1 MGTLYENIK
10 SLCDEHKITGGKM
23 CVALGLSKS
32 LMTKLK
38 NEPEREISSDTAL
51 KIANYFKVST
61 DRVLY
66 GETEQKKEPT
76 PKNESGLMLLLAYQ
90 VFIRFVQTCTCK
102 TGSQTAKQYFRR
114 QRPCV

>member
-66 GETEQKKEPT
+66 GEKKKKKEPT
-76 PKNESGLMLLLAYQ
+76 PKNESGQGLPAGYDKLTPENKAIVDRLIVDLANNQ
-90 VFIRFVQTCTCK
+90 SK
-102 TGSQTAKQYFRR
+102 H
-114 QRPCV
+114 

>member
-23 CVALGLSKS
+23 CVTLGLSKS

-66 GETEQKKEPT
+66 GETEQKNKPT
-76 PKNESGLMLLLAYQ
+76 PKNESGQGLPAGYDKLTPENKAIVDRLIVDLANNQ
-90 VFIRFVQTCTCK
+90 SK
-102 TGSQTAKQYFRR
+102 H
-114 QRPCV
+114 